1 MLYVLACLIPVR
13 PSLALKAVHTIV
25 PAAFQML
32 HLRRILGHV
41 LIPTHVMVSIL
52 AVPGGRR
59 LVQAHVRVV
68 PAMPEHPPATVAVV
82 HVL

>member
-1 MLYVLACLIPVR
+1 MLHVLACLIPVR
-13 PSLALKAVHTIV
+13 PSLVPKAVHTIV

-41 LIPTHVMVSIL
+41 LTPIHVMVSIL
-52 AVPGGRR
+52 AVPGVRR
-59 LVQAHVRVV
+59 LVQAHVPAV
-68 PAMPEHPPATVAVV
+68 PAIPEHPTAAVAVA